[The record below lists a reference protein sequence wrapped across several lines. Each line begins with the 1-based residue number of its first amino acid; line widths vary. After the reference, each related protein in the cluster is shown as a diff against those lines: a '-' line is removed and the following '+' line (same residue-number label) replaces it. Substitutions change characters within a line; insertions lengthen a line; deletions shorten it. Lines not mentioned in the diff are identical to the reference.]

1 MQLFSKIILMV
12 LAVFWTTFAWGDE
25 GVVVKVIDGD
35 TIVIRENGQYKKI
48 GIRGIDAPDLQQ
60 AYGLAAKK
68 ELEKLLLN
76 DVVYIDQEN
85 YRNGR
90 NVAEI
95 FVKDRS
101 RAVSWDLVEN
111 GLAWC
116 DDRLD
121 RKNPLNRLT
130 LQQYPLCNAEL
141 QATINKIGLWS
152 QPSDPP
158 WKWKNTKN
166 IEPSSYMLTTSKQN
180 TEKPNNNRNI
190 QKKKINKNIKNGN
203 NTDEFKTTKNYS
215 NELANETLNE
225 QDTNLESIT
234 PEEENHKNYNLFISF
249 SIIIFMTLFLLFYKK
264 IYYFTRFICLA
275 TLFLTPKIIIFHKLE
290 DTDKCYKFDENNKYH
305 LLLAIIGTIVN
316 CDENFSYEERLIVK
330 EFLIK
335 ISGYSKDKINSY
347 LNIVAN
353 INQETD
359 TFVNVAKKYYL
370 LENDINNF
378 DIIVKTCFLLSI
390 SDGIFSSEEKI
401 YLNKLCNEFNLDY
414 DYYENMFIYISKEDD
429 YEKYYTDLGLKKDS
443 SIELIKKKYK
453 EFVKKYH
460 PDKLLNSKISDKEKT
475 FAKNQFHK
483 IQTAYEKIKE
493 HRNFS

>member
-1 MQLFSKIILMV
+1 MQKFNKIILMA
-12 LAVFWTTFAWGDE
+12 LAVFWTTLAWGGE

-35 TIVIRENGQYKKI
+35 TIVIRENGQDKRI
-48 GIRGIDAPDLQQ
+48 GIRGIDAPELQQ
-60 AYGLAAKK
+60 VYGLAAKK

-121 RKNPLNRLT
+121 RNNPLNRLT

-141 QATINKIGLWS
+141 QANINKIGLWS
-152 QPSDPP
+152 QPSEPP
-158 WKWKNTKN
+158 WKWKNTNN
-166 IEPSSYMLTTSKQN
+166 IEPSPDMLATSKKN
-180 TEKPNNNRNI
+180 TEKLNNNKNI

-203 NTDEFKTTKNYS
+203 NTEGFKTTKTYS
-215 NELANETLNE
+215 NELTNETLNE

-234 PEEENHKNYNLFISF
+234 PEEESHKNYNLFIIF
-249 SIIIFMTLFLLFYKK
+249 SVIIFMALFLLLYKK
-264 IYYFTRFICLA
+264 IYYFMRYICLA
-275 TLFLTPKIIIFHKLE
+275 TSILTPKIIIFHRLE
-290 DTDKCYKFDENNKYH
+290 DTNKCFKFDESNKDH

-316 CDENFSYEERLIVK
+316 CDGDFSYEERLIVK

-335 ISGYSKDKINSY
+335 ISGYSKEKINYY
-347 LNIVAN
+347 LNIVEN
-353 INQETD
+353 IPPETD
-359 TFVNVAKKYYL
+359 NFIYITKRYFI
-370 LENDINNF
+370 LENDVNNF
-378 DIIVKTCFLLSI
+378 DTIVKTCFLLCI

-401 YLNKLCNEFNLDY
+401 YLYQLCNEFSLDY
-414 DYYENMFIYISKEDD
+414 DYYEKIFIYTSDEDN
-429 YEKYYTDLGLKKDS
+429 YGQYYSDLGLKEDS

-460 PDKLLNSKISDKEKT
+460 PDKLLHSEISDKEKS